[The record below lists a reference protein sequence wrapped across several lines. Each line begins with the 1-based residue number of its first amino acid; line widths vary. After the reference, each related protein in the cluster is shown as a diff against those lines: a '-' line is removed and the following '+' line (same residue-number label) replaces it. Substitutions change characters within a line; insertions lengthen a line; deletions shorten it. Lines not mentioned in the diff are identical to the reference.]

1 MGMVDLSKREVWQ
14 RFIREGI
21 LDQGRIHHRI
31 EESWQLCRRYNVNPY
46 DGKGKVVLE
55 PPLLLERKQKNRRLL
70 QLAVPV
76 LEKLQKLIQ
85 ETKSLLLL
93 IDRDGYVLYANG
105 HQQAIKKAKAIRF
118 TEGVKWTEDEVGTNA
133 IGTALRIQEPITVV
147 GDEHYSVASQQWI
160 CSATPI
166 YNEKKELVGAID
178 LSCPINSSLLQDH
191 ALATV
196 VAAAYTIEQRFQLQ
210 KKEDLLELFKYT
222 HHIPNPHSPVVI
234 CDCHEKTVWM
244 NHGLRAFLPNLTD
257 QPLESLCEQKWRIQ
271 TKKPI
276 HSAVDGELIGYEVTL
291 QRTAVYPQTFHFSA
305 PSFHFDGV
313 AGKSEVFAHVLQS
326 CEKAAKTETTVYMTG
341 ETGTGKEMLARF
353 IHQNSNRKN
362 KPFVAVNCGAIPK
375 ELIGSELF
383 GYAEG
388 AFTGAKRTGHKG
400 KFVQANGGTLFLDE
414 MGEIPPEMQVALLR
428 VLQEREVVPIGGDK
442 AIPVD
447 VRIITATHR
456 DLYKLV
462 QEGKLREDLFYRI
475 YVYPIHVPPLRER
488 KEDIPFFIEHYCQKH
503 HWTVTFSDQLLQLLM
518 NYHWP
523 GNIRELLNV
532 LERIRVEYGTHLPSV
547 SQLQSMLVAWNQNKE
562 KAEQNQALSYREK
575 IEKERMMNV
584 LQITNGNVSKAAAT
598 LNISRSTLYRKLK
611 KYQLM

>member
-1 MGMVDLSKREVWQ
+1 M
-14 RFIREGI
+14 
-21 LDQGRIHHRI
+21 
-31 EESWQLCRRYNVNPY
+31 
-46 DGKGKVVLE
+46 
-55 PPLLLERKQKNRRLL
+55 
-70 QLAVPV
+70 
-76 LEKLQKLIQ
+76 
-85 ETKSLLLL
+85 
-93 IDRDGYVLYANG
+93 
-105 HQQAIKKAKAIRF
+105 
-118 TEGVKWTEDEVGTNA
+118 
-133 IGTALRIQEPITVV
+133 
-147 GDEHYSVASQQWI
+147 
-160 CSATPI
+160 
-166 YNEKKELVGAID
+166 
-178 LSCPINSSLLQDH
+178 
-191 ALATV
+191 
-196 VAAAYTIEQRFQLQ
+196 
-210 KKEDLLELFKYT
+210 
-222 HHIPNPHSPVVI
+222 
-234 CDCHEKTVWM
+234 
-244 NHGLRAFLPNLTD
+244 
-257 QPLESLCEQKWRIQ
+257 
-271 TKKPI
+271 
-276 HSAVDGELIGYEVTL
+276 
-291 QRTAVYPQTFHFSA
+291 
-305 PSFHFDGV
+305 
-313 AGKSEVFAHVLQS
+313 
-326 CEKAAKTETTVYMTG
+326 
-341 ETGTGKEMLARF
+341 
-353 IHQNSNRKN
+353 
-362 KPFVAVNCGAIPK
+362 AVNCGAIPK